1 MTRRHLPVLAAVS
14 ALASV
19 LLAAPVAAQVDP
31 GDEGPVVET
40 PSVLSPTTPDSERA
54 RRIVALDPSTELA
67 EIQLDGIADEPDWAD
82 ARVFTGFTQR
92 EPVEGVRAE
101 HDTEVR
107 VLFGDEAIW
116 VAARMWDSEPGSI
129 DRRLTR
135 RDNQG
140 TYDQFSVHLDPN
152 LDGLTGYSFRVSA
165 ANVQGDTYFYGD
177 DQMDGAWD
185 AVWSSAVS
193 IDDEGWSTEI
203 RIPLSQIRY
212 EASDELQSWGI
223 NFHRFRVANNER
235 SYYSLVSRLRKGI
248 VSQMGRLEDVRV
260 SRPSRRLEILPYLVT
275 SLENGPAE
283 AGDPFF
289 DGTGQ
294 GARVGMDLSYGLGSS
309 FTLDATINPDFG
321 QVEADPAVI
330 NLTAF
335 ETFFPEQRPFF
346 VEDARVFDFGLSGG
360 RNTLFYSRRIGRAP
374 HGGTP
379 DDALFTDVPSNAT
392 ILGAAKLA
400 GRTQSGLSLGAL
412 AAVTGN
418 EFGQGAF
425 AGDTRQEFLVEPRTQ
440 FGVVSVGQDVND
452 GQTQVRGMFTAMNR
466 DLPADGAFDWLPS
479 NAFNGGVRFE
489 HQWNE
494 RNYAVWGFFAGSY
507 VTGSAEA
514 MELIQRSATHYLQR
528 PDATRFSVDPTKTA
542 LGGRDWRLQVEKRG
556 GEHWTAS
563 IWAAEVSKLFEVN
576 DVGFSTNAE
585 RLDGGFRVGYR
596 EIRPGSVFR
605 DYNFTLSSF
614 HNWSHEAL
622 DDVWSVD
629 SWHNARTNGNYSLR
643 FNGTFLN
650 NWGFRT
656 GVRYSP
662 QKMDRR
668 NTRGG
673 PMMVGPANVNYD
685 ANVNSDWRKRF
696 SGALNVS
703 VSDDRLGRGGSFKV
717 GGRMSVR
724 PSDNVSISVNPGWET
739 SQSGDQYVTA
749 TSVLP
754 YSPTYGT
761 RYLFADLDRTTF
773 SMETR
778 LDWTFSPK
786 LSLQLFAQPLLS
798 SGQYLQYKQLSSS
811 ETFDFDE
818 FQPGT
823 GTEVGGD
830 VQCTGDICEVDGDQ
844 YVDFDGDGTADSS
857 FSDRDFNV
865 RSLVGN
871 AVLRWEYRPGSTI
884 FFVWQRQQA
893 GRTSSG
899 DFDFS
904 RDLGALWGAPAENRF
919 IVKVNYWLGL

>member
-1 MTRRHLPVLAAVS
+1 MRRRSS
-14 ALASV
+14 ALGALSIVASLALAGPLSAQV
-19 LLAAPVAAQVDP
+19 EPDDEAAAPANGATVVPAVA
-31 GDEGPVVET
+31 
-40 PSVLSPTTPDSERA
+40 ERA
-54 RRIVALDPSTELA
+54 RTPRVKALDPFTDLA
-67 EIQLDGIADEPDWAD
+67 EIQIDGIADEPDWED

-92 EPVEGVRAE
+92 EPVEGVPAE

-116 VAARMWDSEPGSI
+116 VAARMWDSEPGTI

-135 RDNQG
+135 RDDRG
-140 TYDQFSVHLDPN
+140 TYDQFSIHLDPN

-165 ANVQGDTYFYGD
+165 ANVQGDTYFHGD
-177 DQMDGAWD
+177 DQMDSAWD
-185 AVWSSAVS
+185 AVWTSAVTV
-193 IDDEGWSTEI
+193 DDQGWSAEI

-212 EASDELQSWGI
+212 EASEDLQTWGI
-223 NFHRFRVANNER
+223 NFHRFRVASNER

-260 SRPSRRLEILPYLVT
+260 SRPSRRLEILPYIVT
-275 SLENGPAE
+275 SYDNGPAE
-283 AGDPFF
+283 PGDPFF
-289 DGTGQ
+289 DGSAQ

-346 VEDARVFDFGLSGG
+346 VEDARVFDFSLSG
-360 RNTLFYSRRIGRAP
+360 RQNTLFYSRRIGRAP
-374 HGGTP
+374 HGGAP
-379 DDALFTDVPSNAT
+379 GDALFADVPSNAT

-400 GRTQSGLSLGAL
+400 GRTQSGLSLGAM

-418 EFGQGAF
+418 EFGEGAF
-425 AGDTRQEFLVEPRTQ
+425 AGDTREEFLVEPRTH
-440 FGVVSVGQDVND
+440 FGILSVGQDVND
-452 GQTQVRGMFTAMNR
+452 GQTQVRGMMTAMNR
-466 DLPADGAFDWLPS
+466 DLPGDGAFDWLPS

-489 HQWNE
+489 HQWND
-494 RNYAVWGFFAGSY
+494 RDYAVWGFFSGSY

-514 MELIQRSATHYLQR
+514 MERIQRSSTHYLQR
-528 PDATRFSVDPTKTA
+528 PDATRFSVDPTKTGLA
-542 LGGRDWRLQVEKRG
+542 GRDWRLQVEKRG
-556 GEHWTAS
+556 GEHWTAAL
-563 IWAAEVSKLFEVN
+563 WAAEVSKLFEVN
-576 DVGFSTNAE
+576 DVGFSNNAE
-585 RLDGGFRVGYR
+585 RLDGGFRIGYR
-596 EIRPGSVFR
+596 EIQPGSVFR
-605 DYNFTLSSF
+605 DYNINLSSF

-622 DDVWSVD
+622 DDMWSVG
-629 SWHNARTNGNYSLR
+629 SWHDARTNGNYNLR

-656 GVRYSP
+656 SLRYSP

-685 ANVNSDWRKRF
+685 FNVNSDWRKRF
-696 SGALNVS
+696 SGAFDVS
-703 VSDDRLGRGGSFKV
+703 VSDDRLGRGGSFRV
-717 GGRMSVR
+717 GGRLSVR
-724 PSDNVSISVNPGWET
+724 PSDNVSVSVNPGWET
-739 SQSGDQYVTA
+739 RQSGDQYVTA

-798 SGQYLQYKQLSSS
+798 SGQYLQYKQLASS
-811 ETFDFDE
+811 ETFDFDA

-823 GTEVGGD
+823 GTQVGGD
-830 VQCTGDICEVDGDQ
+830 VQCTSDICEVDGNQ

-857 FSDRDFNV
+857 FRDRDFNV

-884 FFVWQRQQA
+884 FFVWQRQQV
-893 GRTSSG
+893 GRTSYG
-899 DFDFS
+899 DFDFG

-919 IVKVNYWLGL
+919 IVKMNYWLGL

>member
-1 MTRRHLPVLAAVS
+1 
-14 ALASV
+14 
-19 LLAAPVAAQVDP
+19 
-31 GDEGPVVET
+31 G
-40 PSVLSPTTPDSERA
+40 
-54 RRIVALDPSTELA
+54 
-67 EIQLDGIADEPDWAD
+67 
-82 ARVFTGFTQR
+82 
-92 EPVEGVRAE
+92 
-101 HDTEVR
+101 
-107 VLFGDEAIW
+107 
-116 VAARMWDSEPGSI
+116 
-129 DRRLTR
+129 
-135 RDNQG
+135 
-140 TYDQFSVHLDPN
+140 
-152 LDGLTGYSFRVSA
+152 
-165 ANVQGDTYFYGD
+165 
-177 DQMDGAWD
+177 
-185 AVWSSAVS
+185 
-193 IDDEGWSTEI
+193 
-203 RIPLSQIRY
+203 
-212 EASDELQSWGI
+212 
-223 NFHRFRVANNER
+223 R
-235 SYYSLVSRLRKGI
+235 S
-248 VSQMGRLEDVRV
+248 
-260 SRPSRRLEILPYLVT
+260 
-275 SLENGPAE
+275 
-283 AGDPFF
+283 
-289 DGTGQ
+289 
-294 GARVGMDLSYGLGSS
+294 
-309 FTLDATINPDFG
+309 
-321 QVEADPAVI
+321 
-330 NLTAF
+330 
-335 ETFFPEQRPFF
+335 
-346 VEDARVFDFGLSGG
+346 
-360 RNTLFYSRRIGRAP
+360 P
-374 HGGTP
+374 HGGAP
-379 DDALFTDVPSNAT
+379 GDALYSDVPNNAT

-425 AGDTRQEFLVEPRTQ
+425 AGNARQNFLVEPRTQ

-452 GQTQVRGMFTAMNR
+452 GQTQVRGMVTAMNR
-466 DLPADGAFDWLPS
+466 TLPDDGAFDWLPS

-489 HQWNE
+489 HQWDD
-494 RNYAVWGFFAGSY
+494 RNYAVWGFLSGSY
-507 VTGSAEA
+507 VTGSAES
-514 MELIQRSATHYLQR
+514 MERIQRSPTHYLQR
-528 PDATRFSVDPTKTA
+528 PDATRFAVDPTKTA

-596 EIRPGSVFR
+596 EIQPGSVFR

-622 DDVWSVD
+622 DDMWSVD

-656 GVRYSP
+656 SVRYSP

-703 VSDDRLGRGGSFKV
+703 VSDDRLGRGGSFRV
-717 GGRMSVR
+717 GGRLSVR
-724 PSDNVSISVNPGWET
+724 PSDNVSVSVNPGWET
-739 SQSGDQYVTA
+739 ARSGDQYVTA
-749 TSVLP
+749 TNVLP

-761 RYLFADLDRTTF
+761 RYLFADLDRTSF

-798 SGQYLQYKQLSSS
+798 SGQYLQYKQLASS
-811 ETFDFDE
+811 ESFDFDA
-818 FQPGT
+818 FQSGT
-823 GTEVGGD
+823 GNEVGSE
-830 VQCTGDICEVDGDQ
+830 VQCSSDICEVDGQQ
-844 YVDFDGDGTADSS
+844 YVDFDGDGTTDSS

-871 AVLRWEYRPGSTI
+871 AVVRWEYRPGSTI

-893 GRTSSG
+893 GRTSYG
-899 DFDFS
+899 DFDFG